1 MPPPDDRDAFEA
13 AFRATVAAVLP
24 SATVEVVARMLVL
37 IKLRVDLDAD
47 RFIDVFFNSRNR
59 RTDLSLI
66 EGGRRVFGY
75 DNLGDWH
82 CHPPEAP
89 ELHVACSE
97 PNVGDFIRA
106 AVALSRKT

>member
-1 MPPPDDRDAFEA
+1 MPLPDERDAFEA
-13 AFRATVAAVLP
+13 AFRAAVAAALP
-24 SATVEVVARMLVL
+24 SATVEVVARTIIV
-37 IKLRVDLDAD
+37 IKLRVDLDED

-59 RTDLSLI
+59 RADLTLI
-66 EGGRRVFGY
+66 ENGRRVFGY

-89 ELHVACSE
+89 ERHDACAE
-97 PNVGDFIRA
+97 PDIAEFIRA